1 MSKVPGEQFDL
12 SFGSNSSFGER
23 QAAQPTPAT
32 NPGQASPMGNVLR
45 FRTRDGAFKGAA
57 EPSDPRPILQ
67 KLLRRV
73 SKF

>member
-12 SFGSNSSFGER
+12 SFDSNSSFGER
-23 QAAQPTPAT
+23 QAAPPPLATTPD
-32 NPGQASPMGNVLR
+32 QASPMGNVLR
-45 FRTRDGAFKGAA
+45 FRTRDSAFKGAA
-57 EPSDPRPILQ
+57 EASDPRPMLQ